1 MAKTKNVLKYTAI
14 YEEVPEGGYV
24 VRIPALGCVT
34 QGETFEEAKAMARDA
49 IQAYLASL
57 VKHGDPIP
65 QEAPVE
71 IISSISVQLSKR
83 AA

>member
-1 MAKTKNVLKYTAI
+1 M
-14 YEEVPEGGYV
+14 
-24 VRIPALGCVT
+24 T

-65 QEAPVE
+65 QEGPVE
-71 IISSISVQLSKR
+71 IVSSISVQLSKR